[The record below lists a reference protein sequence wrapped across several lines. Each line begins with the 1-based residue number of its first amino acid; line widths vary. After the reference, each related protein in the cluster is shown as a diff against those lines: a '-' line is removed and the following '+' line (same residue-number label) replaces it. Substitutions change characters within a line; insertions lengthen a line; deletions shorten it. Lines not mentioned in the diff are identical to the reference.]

1 MSKKSLPIVFPIV
14 VLLIA
19 SLACNRLTG
28 GAASG
33 PQATVD
39 AAFTQ
44 AAASAAT
51 AGVQGS
57 SVEATANAAA
67 SQAVGAG
74 DSGLAT
80 ANAAATEAIATTNAA
95 TGGNTSDST
104 ATPAAD
110 QPTAAATTAGGG
122 STANGGPDDIPLV
135 DANNTVLVASAQLV
149 SYQTSADAATTI
161 KFYKDT
167 MPTKGWT
174 VDANLTVETP
184 TATIL
189 AFTKDSRSAQ
199 VSITGDPTSQ
209 KTIVVIMVS

>member
-28 GAASG
+28 GTASG

-57 SVEATANAAA
+57 SLQATANAVA
-67 SQAVGAG
+67 SQASGAG
-74 DSGLAT
+74 DSALAT
-80 ANAAATEAIATTNAA
+80 ANAAATEAIATSNAA
-95 TGGNTSDST
+95 TGGNTSAAT
-104 ATPAAD
+104 ATPAAE

-122 STANGGPDDIPLV
+122 TTATGGPSDIPLV
-135 DANNTVLVASAQLV
+135 TGENTIQLATDKQLV
-149 SYQTSADAATTI
+149 YVTSADVATVT
-161 KFYKDT
+161 KFYKDS
-167 MPTKGWT
+167 MPTAGWT
-174 VDANLTVETP
+174 AIEALTIETAAGNTLGFSKDNR
-184 TATIL
+184 TATIIIG
-189 AFTKDSRSAQ
+189 SANGQ
-199 VSITGDPTSQ
+199 TVVTVSVQ
-209 KTIVVIMVS
+209 